1 MDDLDDELAADV
13 YDYIAIDD
21 MTTWWRGNHMA
32 ADVADADIIIFR
44 KMTLA
49 HSIC

>member
-1 MDDLDDELAADV
+1 MDDLDDELTADV
-13 YDYIAIDD
+13 DDYIAIDD
-21 MTTWWRGNHMA
+21 MATWWRGNHMA
-32 ADVADADIIIFR
+32 AMWQMLTSSFSR